1 MENFDNSLK
10 KQLEAKDNLIKL
22 KDEQVKTLENSLELK
37 NDFIQT
43 LETSIN
49 IKDEKAK
56 TLEKTIKLKEENE
69 IELKEEI
76 EKLISTA
83 LDPLLLKEK
92 VEKIKE
98 FEKEI
103 EILNGELSKADE
115 ELESLQIEIEKI
127 RKSESNPT
135 ISNILESTNI
145 HITKSEIIE
154 KMRDVLQNALHK
166 VMIVAP
172 NILDLQDLH
181 LYEVRSSVSMNIA
194 CLVNEGIDEHTELL
208 DELLSLDNI
217 SLRNYEREDRYVLT
231 RDGEELIF
239 AVIGESENNHL
250 VIHTKDSNHIRLLNS
265 LTMEGWLASRKV

>member
-1 MENFDNSLK
+1 MDEFSVDFK

-37 NDFIQT
+37 NDVIQT
-43 LETSIN
+43 LERSIN

-56 TLEKTIKLKEENE
+56 TLEKTI
-69 IELKEEI
+69 ELKEAEI
-76 EKLISTA
+76 EKYVSTA
-83 LDPLLLKEK
+83 LDPLLLIEK
-92 VEKIKE
+92 NEKIKE

-103 EILNGELSKADE
+103 QILNGELSKADE
-115 ELESLQIEIEKI
+115 ELESLQIEIEKL
-127 RKSESNPT
+127 RVSESSPK
-135 ISNILESTNI
+135 ISNILESTKI

-154 KMRDVLQNALHK
+154 KMRDILQGALHK

-181 LYEVRSSVSMNIA
+181 LYEVRSSVSMSIA
-194 CLVNEGIDEHTELL
+194 CLVNQGIDEHTELL

-217 SLRNYEREDRYVLT
+217 SLRNYERQDRYVLT
-231 RDGEELIF
+231 RDGEELLF
-239 AVIGESENNHL
+239 AVIGNSDNNYL
-250 VIHTKDSNHIRLLNS
+250 VIHTKDRNHIRLMNS